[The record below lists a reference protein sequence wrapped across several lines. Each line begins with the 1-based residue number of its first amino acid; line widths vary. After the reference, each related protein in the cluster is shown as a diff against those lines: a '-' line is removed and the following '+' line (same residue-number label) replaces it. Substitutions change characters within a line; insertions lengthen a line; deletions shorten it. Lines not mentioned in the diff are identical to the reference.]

1 MKRGIFLG
9 INLTLLIITQILF
22 KNESSPDY
30 LKYGSM
36 IVFGLAMCAMTY
48 WAVRDVD
55 RTHQLKEQHSY
66 EYDEQDFRFKSIGE
80 IVKLSVL
87 CMVAAILCGATGIA
101 GGMVL
106 GPLFLTYNMIPQVMS
121 ATNQFITLIASI
133 AVSI

>member
-1 MKRGIFLG
+1 
-9 INLTLLIITQILF
+9 
-22 KNESSPDY
+22 
-30 LKYGSM
+30 
-36 IVFGLAMCAMTY
+36 
-48 WAVRDVD
+48 
-55 RTHQLKEQHSY
+55 
-66 EYDEQDFRFKSIGE
+66 
-80 IVKLSVL
+80 VKLAVL